1 MEGTIRMGNKTGQ
14 VTVDNNNNDV
24 LVLLSVFKNSLITL
38 GIPVDNIDFTNVKEV
53 IQVLQENDFISD
65 EDRKRLLSHT

>member
-1 MEGTIRMGNKTGQ
+1 MGNKTGQ
-14 VTVDNNNNDV
+14 VTVDKENNDV

-38 GIPVDNIDFTNVKEV
+38 GIPVDHIDFTNVKEV